1 MCDCPEIQGVWQPKI
16 GDYMWRKYT
25 VFGEEID
32 RTIWP
37 ADQREEVIILH
48 WKSEAD
54 GYYSAVNR
62 EGDER
67 IFNSMEEM
75 NKATCIWLPRQDQL
89 QEMLEALC
97 GTWEALLVELSS
109 WHSPWGA
116 LHNEYASSFKSF
128 EQAWLAFVMHEKHNK
143 HWNGEEWV

>member
-1 MCDCPEIQGVWQPKI
+1 MDTSPEYIKMCDCPEIQGKWQYRR
-16 GDYMWRKYT
+16 GDWHA
-25 VFGEEID
+25 F
-32 RTIWP
+32 
-37 ADQREEVIILH
+37 
-48 WKSEAD
+48 
-54 GYYSAVNR
+54 R
-62 EGDER
+62 EGDEW
-67 IFNSMEEM
+67 M
-75 NKATCIWLPRQDQL
+75 TCCDTADNFIGFEGSCGAVWLPRQDQL
-89 QEMLEALC
+89 QEMVEALC